1 MKYIGRGSNWPEFTW
16 DGKKY
21 TKPATTI
28 QIDSERFIVVAEGR
42 QPTEEDLNDI
52 RERLVPL
59 EGEPEAPA
67 EPVKPARVYKV
78 KGGGDAPEDA
88 G

>member
-1 MKYIGRGSNWPEFTW
+1 MKYIGREGNWPDFTW

-21 TKPATTI
+21 TRPATTI
-28 QIDSERFIVVAEGR
+28 QLDNERFIVVAEGR
-42 QPTEEDLNDI
+42 QPTEDDLNDI
-52 RERLVPL
+52 RDRLVPL
-59 EGEPEAPA
+59 DEGV
-67 EPVKPARVYKV
+67 PVVEESKPARVYKP

>member
-1 MKYIGRGSNWPEFTW
+1 MSKYIGREGRWPEFTW

-28 QIDSERFIVVAEGR
+28 ALDNERFIVVAEGR
-42 QPTEEDLNDI
+42 QPTEAELQDI

-59 EGEPEAPA
+59 EDA
-67 EPVKPARVYKV
+67 EPVEPPKPARVYKP
-78 KGGGDAPEDA
+78 KGGGDAPENVS
-88 G
+88 